1 MAKLYFAG
9 QAERKGLVERV
20 GKYAEI
26 LKAEAEALDKV
37 VAEGER
43 LKQAGEAG
51 EVFVFQLLTVK
62 YNADMLRFE
71 AEWFGKAAKL
81 MEQGTV

>member
-1 MAKLYFAG
+1 M
-9 QAERKGLVERV
+9 
-20 GKYAEI
+20 
-26 LKAEAEALDKV
+26 DKV